1 MAPRQRIR
9 AGFPKL
15 SHPGSCTPTF
25 TVMSETPLPQDLRT
39 FILMSVGSVP
49 YLEAMLLLRREPEL
63 PWDARRLARRLYV
76 SEKQSGELLQ
86 ALLQAGIVRPAEDAN
101 AAFCYRPD
109 TPELAAMV
117 DRLAG
122 FYASHLVEVTHLVH
136 SSHERKAE
144 KFANAFIWRRK
155 PDA

>member
-1 MAPRQRIR
+1 
-9 AGFPKL
+9 
-15 SHPGSCTPTF
+15 
-25 TVMSETPLPQDLRT
+25 MSETQVPQDLRT

-76 SEKQSGELLQ
+76 ADKKSEELLQ
-86 ALLQAGIVRPAEDAN
+86 ALLDAGIVVPTEDGSAD
-101 AAFCYRPD
+101 FCYRPR

-117 DRLAG
+117 DRLAA
-122 FYASHLVEVTHLVH
+122 FYASNLVDVTHLIH
-136 SSHERKAE
+136 ATHERKAE
-144 KFANAFIWRRK
+144 KFANAFIWRKK